1 MTSNRSFFNVGLL
14 RQTLRRNLWATVLS
28 FVGFFFCLPLPM
40 AIIVQNMSRDE
51 NSKAWEAILEV
62 PPVKQLESCW
72 VPTLWSRW
80 ACALWR
86 CCVA

>member
-51 NSKAWEAILEV
+51 NSKAWEAILG
-62 PPVKQLESCW
+62 KYLQ
-72 VPTLWSRW
+72 
-80 ACALWR
+80 
-86 CCVA
+86 